1 MDKSPYLFI
10 GSVGLEKLPNLSDN
24 SVFLTL
30 KWEYYYLLWLL
41 PMTHSKFFI
50 RVCITFL
57 NLINVKFFFF
67 EKEFDNFSV
76 GKIYS

>member
-30 KWEYYYLLWLL
+30 KWEYYYLL
-41 PMTHSKFFI
+41 
-50 RVCITFL
+50 
-57 NLINVKFFFF
+57 
-67 EKEFDNFSV
+67 
-76 GKIYS
+76 